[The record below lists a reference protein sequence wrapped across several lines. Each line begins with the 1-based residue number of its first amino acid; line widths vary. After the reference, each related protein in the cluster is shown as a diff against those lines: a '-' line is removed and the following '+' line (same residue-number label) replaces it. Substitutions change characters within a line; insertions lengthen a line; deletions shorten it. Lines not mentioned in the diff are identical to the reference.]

1 MAQAQEAIQNGER
14 LPQAMIDHV
23 RWNIERVEGKATVRV
38 DAQVDSKVTL
48 DPSLVMAAIAQ
59 AQMDTLALDTEREGS
74 NVIES
79 DWVACEGND
88 SEKRPF
94 AKCSDTPTEGV
105 E

>member
-59 AQMDTLALDTEREGS
+59 AQADTLLLDAAWETS
-74 NVIES
+74 KVS
-79 DWVACEGND
+79 DLGPEIAPE
-88 SEKRPF
+88 E
-94 AKCSDTPTEGV
+94 
-105 E
+105 